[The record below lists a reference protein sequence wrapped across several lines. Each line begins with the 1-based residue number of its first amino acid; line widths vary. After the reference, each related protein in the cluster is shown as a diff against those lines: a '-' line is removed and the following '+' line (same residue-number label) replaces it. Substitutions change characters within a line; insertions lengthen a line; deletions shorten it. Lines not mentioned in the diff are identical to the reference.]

1 LRVSHIVYKK
11 LNGGK
16 KMKTETILNNL
27 LKVKDNPLKYM
38 DVLENTINE
47 LKIDVY
53 NENMGLKNRK
63 QDPQKKALKFL
74 NDNKKRFSGSRSCLS
89 YACNTVIN
97 GKEVQ
102 VFTDSY
108 IAFILKTFYK
118 LPLWDNEKEKNKY
131 PQIDRVFPDKK
142 YGEIVNI
149 NFKDI
154 IAKMK
159 AKQIEEKD
167 GIKIIELKS
176 ESYRCFFNAD
186 NLKKICDILG
196 TTELKMRLYGEI
208 KAALIIDE
216 KTDNQAVIAPIRKYC

>member
-1 LRVSHIVYKK
+1 
-11 LNGGK
+11 
-16 KMKTETILNNL
+16 MKTETILNNL
-27 LKVKDNPLKYM
+27 LKLKENPYNAELLDN
-38 DVLENTINE
+38 VINE

-74 NDNKKRFSGSRSCLS
+74 NDNKKRFSSGRSCLA
-89 YACNTVIN
+89 YACQTIIN

-108 IAFILKTFYK
+108 IAFILKTFYN

-131 PQIDRVFPDKK
+131 PEIERVLPDKN
-142 YGEIVNI
+142 YGEIVNV

-154 IAKMK
+154 ISKLK

-167 GIKIIELKS
+167 GVKIIELKS
-176 ESYRCFFNAD
+176 ESYKCFFNAD
-186 NLKKICDILG
+186 NIKKVCDILG
-196 TTELKMRLYGEI
+196 TTELVMRLYGEL
-208 KAALIIDE
+208 KPALIIDE
-216 KTDNQAVIAPIRKYC
+216 KTDNQAVITPIRSYC

>member
-1 LRVSHIVYKK
+1 M
-11 LNGGK
+11 

-74 NDNKKRFSGSRSCLS
+74 NDNKKRFSSGRSCLA
-89 YACNTVIN
+89 YACQTVIN
-97 GKEVQ
+97 GNDVQ

-108 IAFILKTFYK
+108 IAFILKTFYN

-131 PQIDRVFPDKK
+131 PEIERVLPDKN
-142 YGEIVNI
+142 YGEIVDI

-154 IAKMK
+154 IAKLK

-167 GIKIIELKS
+167 GMKIIELKS
-176 ESYRCFFNAD
+176 ESYKCYFNAD

-196 TTELKMRLYGEI
+196 TTELVMRLYGEI
-208 KAALIIDE
+208 KAALVIDE
-216 KTDNQAVIAPIRKYC
+216 KTDNQAVIVPIRNYC

>member
-1 LRVSHIVYKK
+1 
-11 LNGGK
+11 
-16 KMKTETILNNL
+16 MKTETILNKL
-27 LKVKDNPLKYM
+27 LKLKENPYNAELLDN
-38 DVLENTINE
+38 VINE

-53 NENMGLKNRK
+53 NENIGLKNRK

-74 NDNKKRFSGSRSCLS
+74 NDNKKRFSGSKPCLA
-89 YACNTVIN
+89 YAHKTVIN
-97 GKEVQ
+97 GNDVQ

-108 IAFILKTFYK
+108 IAFILKTFYN

-131 PQIDRVFPDKK
+131 PEIERLLPDKK

-154 IAKMK
+154 IAKLK

-167 GIKIIELKS
+167 DIKLIELNS
-176 ESYRCFFNAD
+176 ENYKCFFNAD

-196 TTELKMRLYGEI
+196 TTELDMYLYGTL
-208 KAALIIDE
+208 KAALIVDE
-216 KTDNQAVIAPIRKYC
+216 KTDNQAVIVPIRTYC

>member
-1 LRVSHIVYKK
+1 
-11 LNGGK
+11 
-16 KMKTETILNNL
+16 MKTETILNKL
-27 LKVKDNPLKYM
+27 LKLKENPYNAELLDN
-38 DVLENTINE
+38 VINE

-74 NDNKKRFSGSRSCLS
+74 NDNKKRFSDGRSCLA
-89 YACNTVIN
+89 YACQTIIN
-97 GKEVQ
+97 GNDVQ

-118 LPLWDNEKEKNKY
+118 LPLWDNEKEKIKY
-131 PQIDRVFPDKK
+131 PKIERVLPDKSS
-142 YGEIVNI
+142 GEIVNF
-149 NFKDI
+149 NFKDLI
-154 IAKMK
+154 SKLK

-167 GIKIIELKS
+167 GIKLIELKS
-176 ESYRCFFNAD
+176 ESYKCFFNAD

-196 TTELKMRLYGEI
+196 TTELNVYLYGNL

-216 KTDNQAVIAPIRKYC
+216 KTDNQAVIVPIRSYC